1 VASDVPK
8 DPKEKFMPVSSAVNA
23 SQTPSGLNHVVLNVR
38 DMDEAHRFWTELL
51 GFRQVGSLRRPGPDG
66 KAPPRVR
73 FYSGQV
79 EGRYRHHDI
88 ALVEQTALPTGQKQA
103 LNHVAVAYRTLE
115 AWQHQVEF
123 LLARGVA
130 LHGRVDR
137 GTTKSIHANDPDG
150 NVIELVYELPRP
162 VWEDDI
168 DAALNRATDLP
179 VGT

>member
-1 VASDVPK
+1 MPDCVAS
-8 DPKEKFMPVSSAVNA
+8 A

-51 GFRQVGSLRRPGPDG
+51 GFHQVGALRPGPDA
-66 KAPPRVR
+66 KPAPRVR

-88 ALVEQTALPTGQKQA
+88 ALVEQTALPAGQKQS
-103 LNHVAVAYRTLE
+103 LNHVAVAYPTPE
-115 AWQHQVEF
+115 TWQRQVEF
-123 LLARGVA
+123 LMARGVA
-130 LHGRVDR
+130 LHGRVDS

-150 NVIELVYELPRP
+150 NVIELVYELPRA

-168 DAALNRATDLP
+168 DAALNRAKDLP
-179 VGT
+179 VGA